1 MLRQKG
7 QPESAPLL
15 TSALFQGLEEL
26 VRGREFH
33 PTLVIDQ
40 SGVHELV
47 KNGI

>member
-1 MLRQKG
+1 MG
-7 QPESAPLL
+7 HPELVLLL
-15 TSALFQGLEEL
+15 TSGLFQGLEEL

-47 KNGI
+47 KNGL